1 MNPVSGFMLT
11 TVNHSLWQY
20 NCVTPMQKT
29 PSGLKDRASVPRR
42 LWWFIAPAG
51 RHAQACV
58 VHDFMYEN
66 AVATKSQAG
75 ALFYE
80 GLRELHVPAWRV
92 RLMYWMVRL
101 FGRGGDAFNNAML
114 LPSVWCD
121 EYIWSFQTGVNE
133 YFYGDTIAVNCFPVW
148 RFKRRDRDTV
158 FKCSVSLWA
167 SLSEGLL
174 VLGLRM
180 DAIEGPLDA
189 VPLEKLMASPKGGV
203 TMWKRNRF
211 RWFWTEWTRLHPISF
226 RMWKDRFTEEG
237 YFDWPEAAFPEER
250 RLCLS
255 VELGLPARSL
265 YEKTSPSGDGEAES
279 HGGLF
284 RIQRRRS
291 CCR

>member
-1 MNPVSGFMLT
+1 MAIQLCHANAKDPVRLEGSGER
-11 TVNHSLWQY
+11 
-20 NCVTPMQKT
+20 P
-29 PSGLKDRASVPRR
+29 P
-42 LWWFIAPAG
+42 
-51 RHAQACV
+51 QALV
-58 VHDFMYEN
+58 VHCSGGE
-66 AVATKSQAG
+66 ARP
-75 ALFYE
+75 
-80 GLRELHVPAWRV
+80 GLRRARLHVRERRCDEVAGWRV
-92 RLMYWMVRL
+92 VLRGSPRTPRAGMEGAPDVLDGPAFWK
-101 FGRGGDAFNNAML
+101 GGDAFNNAML

-121 EYIWSFQTGVNE
+121 EYIWSFQMGVNE

>member
-1 MNPVSGFMLT
+1 MLRVIVGFPERGAAGVGATNGCDRGAFRCRPVGET
-11 TVNHSLWQY
+11 DGV
-20 NCVTPMQKT
+20 
-29 PSGLKDRASVPRR
+29 
-42 LWWFIAPAG
+42 
-51 RHAQACV
+51 AQ
-58 VHDFMYEN
+58 
-66 AVATKSQAG
+66 
-75 ALFYE
+75 
-80 GLRELHVPAWRV
+80 R
-92 RLMYWMVRL
+92 
-101 FGRGGDAFNNAML
+101 
-114 LPSVWCD
+114 
-121 EYIWSFQTGVNE
+121 
-133 YFYGDTIAVNCFPVW
+133 
-148 RFKRRDRDTV
+148 
-158 FKCSVSLWA
+158 
-167 SLSEGLL
+167 
-174 VLGLRM
+174 
-180 DAIEGPLDA
+180 
-189 VPLEKLMASPKGGV
+189 GGV

>member
-51 RHAQACV
+51 RHAQVCV

-101 FGRGGDAFNNAML
+101 FGRGGC
-114 LPSVWCD
+114 V
-121 EYIWSFQTGVNE
+121 Q
-133 YFYGDTIAVNCFPVW
+133 
-148 RFKRRDRDTV
+148 
-158 FKCSVSLWA
+158 
-167 SLSEGLL
+167 
-174 VLGLRM
+174 
-180 DAIEGPLDA
+180 
-189 VPLEKLMASPKGGV
+189 
-203 TMWKRNRF
+203 
-211 RWFWTEWTRLHPISF
+211 
-226 RMWKDRFTEEG
+226 
-237 YFDWPEAAFPEER
+237 
-250 RLCLS
+250 
-255 VELGLPARSL
+255 
-265 YEKTSPSGDGEAES
+265 
-279 HGGLF
+279 
-284 RIQRRRS
+284 
-291 CCR
+291 